1 MNIVRNIK
9 EGISVDSV
17 SEMLRF
23 SLHNHQLGF
32 HHITLLF
39 YFICMIVNC

>member
-17 SEMLRF
+17 SEMLR
-23 SLHNHQLGF
+23 LWELVKMDLVAPGF
-32 HHITLLF
+32 
-39 YFICMIVNC
+39 V